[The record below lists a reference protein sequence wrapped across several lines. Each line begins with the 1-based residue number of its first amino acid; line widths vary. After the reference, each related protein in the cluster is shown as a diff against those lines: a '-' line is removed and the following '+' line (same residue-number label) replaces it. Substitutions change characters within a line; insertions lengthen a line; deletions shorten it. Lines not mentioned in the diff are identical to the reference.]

1 MIYTVTLNPS
11 IDYVA
16 KVSELQIGA
25 VNRTIF
31 EKMLPGGKGINV
43 SIVLKNLGIANTAL
57 GFTAGFTGLALE
69 HMLQEQGVTSDFIH
83 VAEGNSR
90 INFKLQT
97 EGKKGETEVNGM
109 GPNITE
115 LDVEQLY
122 RRFAKMQQDDILVLA
137 GTIPASL
144 PNAMYM
150 NIIRL
155 LEGRGVKVV
164 VDATKEQLKSVL
176 PYHPFLIKPNIHE
189 LGELFDVEIKN
200 KADAFMYAR
209 RLQEQG
215 ARNVLVSMGAQ
226 GAVLVTETG
235 EDISGKAPGGEP
247 VYTVGAGDSMVAGFL
262 AGYLTMGTYNDA
274 LAMGLCA
281 GSASACSHH
290 LATQAEVDDMM
301 AAYMGLNP

>member
-16 KVSELQIGA
+16 HVKELTLGA
-25 VNRTIF
+25 VNRTNY
-31 EKMLPGGKGINV
+31 ERMLPGGKGINV
-43 SIVLKNLGIANTAL
+43 SMVLKNLGIANTAL

-69 HMLQEQGVTSDFIH
+69 HMLAEQGVSCDFIH
-83 VAEGNSR
+83 VADGNSR

-97 EGKKGETEVNGM
+97 DGQKGETEVNGM

-115 LDVEQLY
+115 QDVEQLY
-122 RRFAKMQQDDILVLA
+122 RRFAKLQQDDILVLA
-137 GTIPASL
+137 GTIPSSL

-164 VDATKEQLKSVL
+164 VDATNEQLKSVL
-176 PYHPFLIKPNIHE
+176 PYHPFLIKPNVHE
-189 LGELFDVEIKN
+189 LGELFGVEIKN

-215 ARNVLVSMGAQ
+215 ARNVLVSMGSQ
-226 GAVLVTETG
+226 GAVLVTDSG

-247 VYTVGAGDSMVAGFL
+247 IYTVGAGDSMVAGFL
-262 AGYLTMGTYNDA
+262 AGYLSMGNYDDA

-281 GSASACSHH
+281 GSASACSRH
-290 LATQAEVDDMM
+290 LATQADVDAMM
-301 AAYMGLNP
+301 AEYMGLNS